1 MGELLE
7 TVYLAQDRVAQSQKD
22 GAIAS
27 LNYGFSFFLFFF
39 FLPPPSFFFEERKIK
54 KGKKGICNKNQSSG
68 LTRTLQTSVDW
79 KDTRGTS
86 STIWHA
92 ILLLLQLLVH
102 NFGVNKQT
110 SKTFLRD
117 TNYETPAINLSA
129 YSLPF
134 SPTTVFLSSSIFQFS
149 CLPVKISTALSC
161 FQRTPFAFFLALL
174 LRMNEGQS
182 QCIYISLVTT

>member
-27 LNYGFSFFLFFF
+27 LNHGFFFFF
-39 FLPPPSFFFEERKIK
+39 FLFPPPSFFFEGRKSK
-54 KGKKGICNKNQSSG
+54 KGKKGTCNENQSSG
-68 LTRTLQTSVDW
+68 LMTALQASVDW

-92 ILLLLQLLVH
+92 TLLLLLLVH

-110 SKTFLRD
+110 SKTF
-117 TNYETPAINLSA
+117 
-129 YSLPF
+129 
-134 SPTTVFLSSSIFQFS
+134 
-149 CLPVKISTALSC
+149 
-161 FQRTPFAFFLALL
+161 
-174 LRMNEGQS
+174 
-182 QCIYISLVTT
+182 